1 MIFLDD
7 RHYIYH
13 VSTRVYRIC
22 DLLFVF
28 LCSTYNDVNNE
39 IFYVF
44 YIYCVY
50 IHGGLI
56 NINNTIHRFYSLF
69 HCLVWKEN
77 RRIFIIFSFENTRVS
92 FAMDEDKSKIRDS
105 TFFFFFLSSLIVFER
120 LSWTSLFYYFFSI
133 LLSYSRIEM

>member
-1 MIFLDD
+1 M
-7 RHYIYH
+7 
-13 VSTRVYRIC
+13 STRVYRIC

-105 TFFFFFLSSLIVFER
+105 TFFFFS
-120 LSWTSLFYYFFSI
+120 FFSHCFREA
-133 LLSYSRIEM
+133 LLNFSFLLFLFNALIIFSYRNVI

>member
-105 TFFFFFLSSLIVFER
+105 TFFFFFFLL
-120 LSWTSLFYYFFSI
+120 SLFSRGSLELLFSI
-133 LLSYSRIEM
+133 ISFQCSYHILV